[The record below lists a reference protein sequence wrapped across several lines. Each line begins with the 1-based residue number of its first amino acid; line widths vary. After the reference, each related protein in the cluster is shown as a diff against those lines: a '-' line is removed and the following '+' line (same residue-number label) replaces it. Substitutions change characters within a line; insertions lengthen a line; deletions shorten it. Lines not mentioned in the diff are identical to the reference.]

1 MVPGGQK
8 IRRALWSPSGK
19 VLTPWLSCVLDFF
32 VFCHFPTWCPGSGVV
47 LDYIDSWFCVLP
59 YFLALRPI

>member
-8 IRRALWSPSGK
+8 TRRALWSPSGK

-32 VFCHFPTWCPGSGVV
+32 LYFVTFQHGVLGQV
-47 LDYIDSWFCVLP
+47 WYLIILIPDFAF
-59 YFLALRPI
+59 FLTF